1 MNRAPLRPARRGSPG
16 GGSSAPRRLGRPL
29 RRALP
34 LGRALLLGLALAA
47 PAAQTAGPVDPDE
60 AVTAHSV
67 LVLLPLPPEAAA
79 SAGGE
84 HGRPPPG
91 HAERHRLALQ
101 LARSHGLTLGEAWPV
116 PAAAVDCYVMRLGPE
131 QSTAAV
137 AEALSRQPGVAWA
150 QPMHLY
156 RARGPIPPGPGAAPA
171 ADPLEPLQPAAR
183 EWRLAELHR
192 VATGRDV
199 RVAVI
204 DSAVDA
210 RHPDLQT
217 QIATR
222 EDFIEPAARAG
233 ETHGTAVAGLIAAR
247 AGNGQGIVGIAP
259 QARLMA
265 LRACREGR
273 AGATGCTT
281 LALAKALQYALEQ
294 TADVIN
300 LSLAGPPDRLLAQ
313 LLDAARQHGAA
324 VVAPRDATRPDGGF
338 PASHPGVLSV
348 VEEGTPPAGAWSA
361 PGRDL
366 PTTVPGGGWGLVSGP
381 SYAAA
386 QVSGLVALLRER
398 QPRGDAPFEPVP
410 VAGAN
415 GRLDACATLGRAAG
429 VCPCDCDGAQ
439 VPVAAPA
446 PPLRH

>member
-1 MNRAPLRPARRGSPG
+1 M
-16 GGSSAPRRLGRPL
+16 
-29 RRALP
+29 
-34 LGRALLLGLALAA
+34 LAV
-47 PAAQTAGPVDPDE
+47 PAAEAAGPIDPDE
-60 AVTAHSV
+60 AATAHSI

-101 LARSHGLTLGEAWPV
+101 LARSHGLTLREAWPV
-116 PAAAVDCYVMRLGPE
+116 PAAAVDCYVMRLGAD
-131 QSTAAV
+131 QSPASV

-156 RARGPIPPGPGAAPA
+156 RARGPLGPGPAAAPA

-204 DSAVDA
+204 DSAVDR

-217 QIATR
+217 QIATS
-222 EDFIEPAARAG
+222 EDFVEPAARVG
-233 ETHGTAVAGLIAAR
+233 EAHGTAVAGLIAAR
-247 AGNGQGIVGIAP
+247 AGDGQGIVGIAP
-259 QARLMA
+259 QARLLT
-265 LRACREGR
+265 LRACSEARN
-273 AGATGCTT
+273 GATGCTT

-300 LSLAGPPDRLLAQ
+300 LSLGGPPDRLLAQ
-313 LLDAARQHGAA
+313 LLDAARRHGAA

-348 VEEGTPPAGAWSA
+348 AEDGAPAAGGWSA

-398 QPRGDAPFEPVP
+398 RPRGGAPFDPVP

-429 VCPCDCDGAQ
+429 VCACDCDGA
-439 VPVAAPA
+439 PVAVPA
-446 PPLRH
+446 SQARH

>member
-1 MNRAPLRPARRGSPG
+1 MKRPPPGPTGRGSRDV
-16 GGSSAPRRLGRPL
+16 GSARPRRRRQAPH
-29 RRALP
+29 RALP
-34 LGRALLLGLALAA
+34 LVRALLLGLALAA
-47 PAAQTAGPVDPDE
+47 PAAEPAGPVDADE
-60 AVTAHSV
+60 AATARSV

-101 LARSHGLTLGEAWPV
+101 LARSHSLVLAEAWPV
-116 PAAAVDCYVMRLGPE
+116 PAAAVDCYVMRLGAE
-131 QSTAAV
+131 QSPATV

-156 RARGPIPPGPGAAPA
+156 RARGPSAPLPAAAPA

-210 RHPDLQT
+210 RHPDLQG
-217 QIATR
+217 QIETS
-222 EDFIEPAARAG
+222 EDFVAPAAHAG
-233 ETHGTAVAGLIAAR
+233 ESHGTAVAGLIGAR
-247 AGNGQGIVGIAP
+247 AGDGQGIAGIAP
-259 QARLMA
+259 QARLLAM
-265 LRACREGR
+265 RACREGR
-273 AGATGCTT
+273 TGATGCTT

-313 LLDAARQHGAA
+313 LLDAARRRGAA
-324 VVAPRDATRPDGGF
+324 VVAPRDAARPDGGF

-348 VEEGTPPAGAWSA
+348 VEDGVPAPGAWSA

-398 QPRGDAPFEPVP
+398 QPRGGAPFDPVP

-429 VCPCDCDGAQ
+429 VCPCDCDAAPR
-439 VPVAAPA
+439 PVAAPA
-446 PPLRH
+446 PPVRH